1 MIWIRK
7 GELMKKNITKTL
19 FWLLVLA
26 LAFIFLVPMLYAVYN
41 SLLPL
46 DKVNHIVSPTEFT
59 LNNYV
64 DLFTDY
70 PIARWFINTV
80 IVAVIT
86 LICQLVTALLAGYA
100 LAKLRFPGRNLSFLI
115 VLVTLMIPF
124 QVLLTPLYIIIS
136 GLGWNDT
143 LTGLIVPFMLNT
155 LYVFMARQ
163 YYVTIPGELMEA
175 ARIDGL
181 GYIGSYFRIVLPL
194 SKPIIATITIFNFVQ
209 SLLAYLFQNLDS
221 IHPGHCNIQK
231 HNIRRQFQYH
241 LSRSYAILRLAGYDI
256 FLLAHNGFYSHPNEI
271 FIIYN
276 KYLRHRSPPQPGLLP
291 GRLYIPPA
299 HF

>member
-1 MIWIRK
+1 
-7 GELMKKNITKTL
+7 MKKNITKTL

-209 SLLAYLFQNLDS
+209 SWNAYLVPSTFVSSKEKFTLVVGLNTLKDTYFNRLNLTMAGVVV
-221 IHPGHCNIQK
+221 ICIP
-231 HNIRRQFQYH
+231 
-241 LSRSYAILRLAGYDI
+241 ILVL
-256 FLLAHNGFYSHPNEI
+256 FLLLQKQLMRGIASDGI
-271 FIIYN
+271 
-276 KYLRHRSPPQPGLLP
+276 KG
-291 GRLYIPPA
+291 
-299 HF
+299 

>member
-181 GYIGSYFRIVLPL
+181 GYIGSYFQIVLPL

-209 SLLAYLFQNLDS
+209 SWNAYLVPSTFVSSKAKFTLVVGLNTLKDTYFNRLNLTMAGVVV
-221 IHPGHCNIQK
+221 ICIP
-231 HNIRRQFQYH
+231 
-241 LSRSYAILRLAGYDI
+241 ILVL
-256 FLLAHNGFYSHPNEI
+256 FLLLQKQLMRGIASDGI
-271 FIIYN
+271 
-276 KYLRHRSPPQPGLLP
+276 KG
-291 GRLYIPPA
+291 
-299 HF
+299 

>member
-124 QVLLTPLYIIIS
+124 QVLLTPLYPAW
-136 GLGWNDT
+136 GG
-143 LTGLIVPFMLNT
+143 
-155 LYVFMARQ
+155 
-163 YYVTIPGELMEA
+163 TI
-175 ARIDGL
+175 R
-181 GYIGSYFRIVLPL
+181 
-194 SKPIIATITIFNFVQ
+194 
-209 SLLAYLFQNLDS
+209 
-221 IHPGHCNIQK
+221 
-231 HNIRRQFQYH
+231 
-241 LSRSYAILRLAGYDI
+241 LRG
-256 FLLAHNGFYSHPNEI
+256 
-271 FIIYN
+271 
-276 KYLRHRSPPQPGLLP
+276 
-291 GRLYIPPA
+291 
-299 HF
+299 